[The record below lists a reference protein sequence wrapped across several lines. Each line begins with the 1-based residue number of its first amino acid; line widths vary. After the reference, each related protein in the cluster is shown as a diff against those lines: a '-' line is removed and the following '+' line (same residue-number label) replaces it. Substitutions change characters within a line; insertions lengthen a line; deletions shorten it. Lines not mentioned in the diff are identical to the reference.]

1 MTKRIRYFLDYKIL
15 LINYSKKVIK
25 IFNVRIFFNIFY
37 LYLSYII
44 KKIGFNLKKIK
55 LEHKL
60 ESRCINY

>member
-60 ESRCINY
+60 ESCCINN